1 MNEHICLSVLMMS
14 IFFLKKF
21 LHHLE
26 VRILDI
32 EPEHRS
38 SHYSSAVMNP
48 ASIREDAGSSPGL
61 AQWVKDLALP
71 QDVV

>member
-1 MNEHICLSVLMMS
+1 MMS

-61 AQWVKDLALP
+61 CSVG
-71 QDVV
+71 